1 MLKVLLFVPHH
12 IDAVAIN
19 HDLVSRLAE
28 SYPEGVDVQY
38 FVSGENHKT
47 LQLDEYDLIHFFGC
61 WSHAACALAT
71 RAYAHGLPYIVTPL
85 GGLQPWET
93 SKRKR
98 TILSRRQRQLVE
110 RAAAVHVCGK
120 LEHDNFV
127 SLGWNKRIAIVKN
140 PVLTSL
146 ISFEEAANQIE
157 RLYRKVIDSNCQLC
171 LKPEIQGIIG
181 TLLQI
186 GTDPNAISLNPAF
199 QEDSVEEFVNKFT
212 QFSTEDWRRL
222 LIYSDQ
228 EHITDCMLQ
237 AFDALE
243 ISHPM
248 LDVSKIDRF
257 EPMSKYVEGK
267 LVMDS
272 LLSKNILLKNKVKDV
287 FDNNAK
293 NECQLCLAILNIHF
307 ELNHHSLP
315 LSHFV
320 DLYSLTR
327 FRDVD
332 EDLVRDMVS
341 RLNIEDLAERLTSA
355 MSTFLGLPDGFW
367 IFEPLEGK
375 KTKRMIRQMTK
386 FGLYNY

>member
-28 SYPEGVDVQY
+28 SYPEGIDVQY

-146 ISFEEAANQIE
+146 ISFEEAADQIE

-171 LKPEIQGIIG
+171 LKPEIHGIIG

-228 EHITDCMLQ
+228 EHITDCMLL

-243 ISHPM
+243 ISHPI

-267 LVMDS
+267 LVTDS

-287 FDNNAK
+287 FDNNGK

-341 RLNIEDLAERLTSA
+341 RLNIEDLAARLTSA

-375 KTKRMIRQMTK
+375 KTNRMIRQMTK

>member
-28 SYPEGVDVQY
+28 SYPEGIDVQY

-71 RAYAHGLPYIVTPL
+71 KAYAHGLPYIVTPL

-146 ISFEEAANQIE
+146 ISFEEAADQIE

-171 LKPEIQGIIG
+171 LKPEIHGIIG

-267 LVMDS
+267 LVTDS

-287 FDNNAK
+287 FDNNGK

-341 RLNIEDLAERLTSA
+341 RLNIEDLAARLTSA

-375 KTKRMIRQMTK
+375 KTNRMIRQMTK

>member
-28 SYPEGVDVQY
+28 SYPEGIDVQY

-248 LDVSKIDRF
+248 MDVSKIDRF
-257 EPMSKYVEGK
+257 EPMSKYMEGK
-267 LVMDS
+267 LVTDS

>member
-28 SYPEGVDVQY
+28 SYPEEIDVQY

-146 ISFEEAANQIE
+146 ISFEEAADQIE

-171 LKPEIQGIIG
+171 LKPEIHGIIG

-267 LVMDS
+267 LVTDS

-287 FDNNAK
+287 FDNNGK

-341 RLNIEDLAERLTSA
+341 RLNIEDLAARLTSA

-375 KTKRMIRQMTK
+375 KTNRMIRQMTK

>member
-28 SYPEGVDVQY
+28 SYPEGIDVQY

-237 AFDALE
+237 ALDALE
-243 ISHPM
+243 INHPM